1 MADYRAP
8 IADIAHTLTNVA
20 GLDQVLDQ
28 ELFSHVD
35 SDTVIGVLEE
45 VGRFMSEVIAPTNK
59 DGDTVKAQ
67 WHADASVTTPES
79 FKPAY
84 AQYVASGFGA
94 MPFDAEYG
102 GAGFPWMTALAVQEM
117 LNSANMAMALCP
129 LLTQGAIDAIEAHGS
144 QEQKETYLP
153 KMLTGEWAGTMNLSE
168 PQAGS
173 DVGAVRTKAE
183 PNADGSWK
191 ITGTKIWI
199 TFGEHDMTDQI
210 IHLVLARTPGAPPGT
225 KGISM
230 FLVPKFLLNAD
241 GSIGE
246 KNDVSCVSI
255 EHKLGIHGSPTC
267 VM

>member
-1 MADYRAP
+1 MAEYRAP
-8 IADIAHTLTNVA
+8 IADISHALTKVA
-20 GLDQVLDQ
+20 GLDHVLGQ

-35 SDTVIGVLEE
+35 TDTVLGVLEE
-45 VGRFMSEVIAPTNK
+45 VGRFMSEVIAPTNT
-59 DGDTVKAQ
+59 DGDNIKAQ
-67 WHADASVTTPES
+67 RHSDASVTTPDS

-183 PNADGSWK
+183 PVGDGSWK

-210 IHLVLARTPGAPPGT
+210 IHLVLARTPERLPEQKASRCSLFQNSC
-225 KGISM
+225 SM
-230 FLVPKFLLNAD
+230 PMVRLVRRM
-241 GSIGE
+241 
-246 KNDVSCVSI
+246 
-255 EHKLGIHGSPTC
+255 T
-267 VM
+267 

>member
-45 VGRFMSEVIAPTNK
+45 VGRFMSEVVAPTNK

-67 WHADASVTTPES
+67 WHADASVTIPES

-117 LNSANMAMALCP
+117 LNSANMSMALCP

-230 FLVPKFLLNAD
+230 FLVPKFILNAD
-241 GSIGE
+241 
-246 KNDVSCVSI
+246 D
-255 EHKLGIHGSPTC
+255 
-267 VM
+267 